1 MARSCGEGGVEDW
14 TYFLDCLL
22 MFSYG
27 SLSLFDG
34 SSMLDIGSASSSNFV
49 LKRRA
54 EFLHSLL
61 ETADVGRGRNVSHL
75 GEEHFP

>member
-1 MARSCGEGGVEDW
+1 MC
-14 TYFLDCLL
+14 
-22 MFSYG
+22 SYS
-27 SLSLFDG
+27 SLSLFDA

-49 LKRRA
+49 LKRLA